1 MVWQLLAKPLLGVAA
16 DTVRGFVETK
26 KAKAELKVTEIKAA
40 TKLKE
45 DQIAGKIKWEAS
57 AVDQMKGSWKDE
69 LILICLLAP
78 ATLVFFPG
86 MTEHI
91 EKGFIALQ
99 SLPDYYKHLL
109 YIACSASFCI
119 KGAKG
124 AVGLFKKKKLMD
136 AIYLAEKL
144 YRVIRT
150 RQTQLTEII
159 INNQV
164 KDWNDYQNHL
174 GQLDTLNYIEQELS
188 DLLKKQEQN
197 D

>member
-1 MVWQLLAKPLLGVAA
+1 MLQLLLKPLLGVAGQA
-16 DTVRGFVETK
+16 VSGFIETK
-26 KAKAELKVTEIKAA
+26 KAKAENKLVEIKAK

-45 DQIAGKIKWEAS
+45 QQIAGEVSWEAS

-91 EKGFIALQ
+91 HAGFVALQ

-109 YIACSASFCI
+109 YIACSASFGI

-124 AVGLFKKKKLMD
+124 AVGLFKKK
-136 AIYLAEKL
+136 
-144 YRVIRT
+144 
-150 RQTQLTEII
+150 
-159 INNQV
+159 
-164 KDWNDYQNHL
+164 
-174 GQLDTLNYIEQELS
+174 
-188 DLLKKQEQN
+188 
-197 D
+197 